1 MFREFFGSLAEG
13 EPPAAIV
20 VLYGPR
26 GNGKTALLRW
36 AEREAN
42 SLESLEA
49 DWLTAADIPTAAETA
64 SHLRVA
70 SLLQRLTP
78 RSVSVAGVSVGLRNR
93 DGPVRLAQA
102 LAERARARPLVLF
115 LDEAHTLTPEAGHLL
130 LNAAQEAGTVSPFLL
145 VLAGTPDLPA
155 RMSEMGASFWGRAE
169 KIRLGRLGEGPT
181 AEAIRRPLQAEG
193 ITVGKEALAQ
203 IVRESHGY
211 PYFTQ
216 LWGRAVWVALRQVPE
231 RADRVTPEVLDAASA
246 MFTEK
251 RNDYYLDRFYELQ
264 KRNLLEAAREVA
276 EAFRSRS
283 RLDDSD
289 FRAAV
294 RQAVNEDSKPS
305 ATEAGDALEHL
316 GFVWKT
322 KGLPGWEPGI
332 PSLMDYLREHAPAPN
347 GTGPG

>member
-1 MFREFFGSLAEG
+1 M
-13 EPPAAIV
+13 
-20 VLYGPR
+20 
-26 GNGKTALLRW
+26 
-36 AEREAN
+36 
-42 SLESLEA
+42 
-49 DWLTAADIPTAAETA
+49 
-64 SHLRVA
+64 
-70 SLLQRLTP
+70 
-78 RSVSVAGVSVGLRNR
+78 AGVSVGLRNQ
-93 DGPVRLAQA
+93 DGPTRLAQA

-155 RMSEMGASFWGRAE
+155 RLSEMGASFWGRAE
-169 KIRLGRLGEGPT
+169 KIRLGRLEEEPT

-193 ITVGKEALAQ
+193 ITVREELLAQ

-216 LWGRAVWVALRQVPE
+216 LWGRAVWVALRRVPE
-231 RADRVTPEVLDAASA
+231 RADRVTPEVLEAASTTFA
-246 MFTEK
+246 EK
-251 RNDYYLDRFYELQ
+251 RDDYYLDRFYELQ

-294 RQAVNEDSKPS
+294 RRGADEDSGPS

-322 KGLPGWEPGI
+322 KGLPGWEAGI